1 MATAKT
7 GTKTTRYEYNADGLR
22 TRKTNADGT
31 SVDYFIVNGTT
42 VAERWNYANGSEYF
56 TMRYTF
62 DENGSVIGFSTHYPN
77 FVAGYW
83 EDYLFAK
90 NLQGDVVAMYLIT
103 VEPPRLIATYEYDE
117 WGKVTAVRDANG
129 AILTNPAHLA
139 NRNPFRYRG
148 YHYDT
153 ETGFYY
159 LQSRYYDPAIS
170 RFINAD
176 SYGST
181 GQGFLGTNMFAYCN
195 NNPIKYADY
204 PGTLMVSVTEESEG
218 NWKILNQIFED
229 ATGHGVPVPMEQHVW
244 EDAVAVIIHVEVQEN
259 VGYENSALLSR
270 EEAMFWTVAGI
281 AATIGGIVAAIP
293 TGGTSLALTGLG
305 YASTG
310 IGAFSTTVGAIGQ
323 FTADDIETA
332 PAGYRKYTVTMSYLF
347 EVHTHESSDSIG
359 WKNFVTKKYVYY
371 YSPSH
376 QTLYDGN
383 KKSYLGWTNKR
394 Y

>member
-1 MATAKT
+1 M
-7 GTKTTRYEYNADGLR
+7 
-22 TRKTNADGT
+22 NADGT

-62 DENGSVIGFSTHYPN
+62 DETGNVIGFSTHYPN
-77 FVAGYW
+77 FTNGYW

-117 WGKVTAVRDANG
+117 WGKVTAVRDATG
-129 AILTNPAHLA
+129 AILTDPAHLA

-181 GQGFLGTNMFAYCN
+181 GQAFLGTNMFAYCN
-195 NNPIKYADY
+195 NNPIMYADAF
-204 PGTLMVSVTEESEG
+204 GTSPAWWQWAISGAMVVAGAVLTVTGVGGAAGGALICAGANSIVGSYTSEASG
-218 NWKILNQIFED
+218 GSSIAGWTGGMITGALSGYGAGKAGTMFIAASDLTGTACLSQVALGG
-229 ATGHGVPVPMEQHVW
+229 ATSFLSGGLGSGLGTT
-244 EDAVAVIIHVEVQEN
+244 ATAVINGQKLNAKDIF
-259 VGYENSALLSR
+259 SAAVTGGTINML
-270 EEAMFWTVAGI
+270 AGI
-281 AATIGGIVAAIP
+281 ASAIGSGVYKMPAISETSKVAASALS
-293 TGGTSLALTGLG
+293 TSWSIAAEAVCDAVSVVIGLI
-305 YASTG
+305 A
-310 IGAFSTTVGAIGQ
+310 
-323 FTADDIETA
+323 
-332 PAGYRKYTVTMSYLF
+332 
-347 EVHTHESSDSIG
+347 
-359 WKNFVTKKYVYY
+359 N
-371 YSPSH
+371 
-376 QTLYDGN
+376 
-383 KKSYLGWTNKR
+383 
-394 Y
+394 